1 MKLQRS
7 PTLHPALLFI
17 APSLN
22 VVLLL
27 VFFVILST
35 SFLIQPGVAV
45 SVPDSP
51 FLLAPQRNP
60 LIVSIVTAPLSSVYF
75 ENEETTLAG
84 LEKKL
89 RARADRNHTLI
100 IKTDRLAPFEK
111 MAAVM
116 NISLKLGYPTV
127 VATSEEK

>member
-1 MKLQRS
+1 MKLQLS
-7 PTLHPALLFI
+7 PALHPGLLFI

-27 VFFVILST
+27 VFYIILST

-60 LIVSIVTAPLSSVYF
+60 LIISIVAAPLSAVYF
-75 ENEETTLAG
+75 ENEETTVEELG
-84 LEKKL
+84 KKL
-89 RARADRNHTLI
+89 RARADRHHTLI
-100 IKTDRLAPFEK
+100 IKTDRRAPFEK
-111 MAAVM
+111 LAAVM
-116 NISLKLGYPTV
+116 NLSLELGYPTV